1 MQSLLKTHTPHTR
14 TGEKEVAW
22 FEDESIKRTT
32 TENKEKRKEMKI
44 TENTTQF
51 TLNVSE
57 RYGKRRV
64 YIEKIGVLGK
74 DLYFDVN
81 EGAVF
86 VCCTKKRARSWTVT
100 KENDDTWRVESNTT
114 RTYFTVQI

>member
-1 MQSLLKTHTPHTR
+1 
-14 TGEKEVAW
+14 
-22 FEDESIKRTT
+22 
-32 TENKEKRKEMKI
+32 MKI

-86 VCCTKKRARSWTVT
+86 VSCTKERARSWTVT

-114 RTYFTVQI
+114 HTHFVVQI

>member
-1 MQSLLKTHTPHTR
+1 VQSLLKTHTPHTR

-22 FEDESIKRTT
+22 FEDESNEQLQKTR
-32 TENKEKRKEMKI
+32 RKMKI
-44 TENTTQF
+44 IENTTQF
-51 TLNVSE
+51 AINVSE

-64 YIEKIGVLGK
+64 YIERKIGVLEQ
-74 DLYFDVN
+74 DLYFDVD

-114 RTYFTVQI
+114 HTHFVVQI